1 MVPGG
6 DFGSMDRSGAADEP
20 PRHCVPPT
28 RGFHRLGVA
37 IAAAT
42 MATGLAFVGAA
53 VTRLELVELLS
64 ADTFAIVLGSA
75 LVVLGVIA
83 IGAYGVVRAIE
94 RFSR

>member
-1 MVPGG
+1 
-6 DFGSMDRSGAADEP
+6 MDQWTAQKRLMSPYAIAF
-20 PRHCVPPT
+20 RRW

-37 IAAAT
+37 IAGAI

-75 LVVLGVIA
+75 FVLVGVIA

>member
-1 MVPGG
+1 
-6 DFGSMDRSGAADEP
+6 
-20 PRHCVPPT
+20 
-28 RGFHRLGVA
+28 
-37 IAAAT
+37 

-75 LVVLGVIA
+75 LVLLGVIV